1 MIRRVVP
8 LVLLISLVTSGGLA
22 LAAFPPTSPVKTGEI
37 AIAGNPQAVAVD
49 LNDDTAYVVS
59 TGSGRITAANPT
71 LTSTASAAAG
81 VQPSSVAVDS
91 DDDTIYV
98 TDRDTAGRL
107 LVFTPALTLARQ
119 LPVFPQPRG
128 VAVHP
133 IDDSVYV
140 TFPMDDSLSILKGRN
155 LDDSLTVRVG
165 DDPYDVA
172 VNPIDDTIYTAN
184 YNGRS
189 VSIVAP
195 GGQSVSTV
203 SLAGVGTGVLPLA
216 VAVHPTDDTVYF
228 GGQGQRGLVI
238 ASADLSTMSLL
249 PLNGPFAEVRDISVS
264 PDGSTIYIATNSNSD
279 GSLALNAAN
288 LDDSY
293 LFTIGSG
300 PIGVAS
306 TAWGAYFALNGSL
319 RLAVAAVAPTV
330 TSVTP
335 NSGPTAG
342 GTAITISGAAF
353 TAGQTS
359 ATIGGIP
366 LVGVTVVN
374 PTTITATTPPGVAGP
389 VNIVVTVGLSSA
401 SLTGAFT
408 YVPSPVPS
416 PPPVPS
422 SAPLNV
428 AATADNASAAVSWAA
443 PAWSGSFPITHYQV
457 VSSPGGR
464 TCLTA
469 ALSCTVAGLSNGTA
483 YTFTVQALNGAGWSV
498 LSAPSNAVTPTTA
511 PKPSITITGAREGER
526 IVMSGSTTGFGMG
539 GILKPWVK
547 LAGQTA
553 YSQGAAQVLVS
564 MDGTFEWGRN
574 TGKKASVYM
583 QTPDGSVRSNT
594 VTIRGR

>member
-1 MIRRVVP
+1 MTRRVVP
-8 LVLLISLVTSGGLA
+8 LVLLIALVTSSGLA

-37 AIAGNPQAVAVD
+37 AIVGNPQAVAVD
-49 LNDDTAYVVS
+49 LDDDTAYVVS
-59 TGSGRITAANPT
+59 TTGSGRVTAANPT

-98 TDRDTAGRL
+98 TDRNTPGRL

-119 LPVFPQPRG
+119 LPVFREPQG

-140 TFPMDDSLSILKGRN
+140 TFPVDDSLSILKGRN

-165 DDPYDVA
+165 DEPYDVA

-189 VSIVAP
+189 VSIISP

-203 SLAGVGTGVLPLA
+203 SIGGVGTGVSPLA

-228 GGQGQRGLVI
+228 GGQGQLGLVI
-238 ASADLSTMSLL
+238 ASADLTTMSLL
-249 PLNGPFAEVRDISVS
+249 PLNGPFAEVQDISIS
-264 PDGSTIYIATNSNSD
+264 PDGSTIYVATNSNSN
-279 GSLALNAAN
+279 GSLALNATN

-300 PIGVAS
+300 PVGVAA
-306 TAWGAYFALNGSL
+306 TGWGAYFALNGSAQ
-319 RLAVAAVAPTV
+319 LAVASIPPTV

-342 GTAITISGAAF
+342 GTSITIVGTEF
-353 TAGQTS
+353 LAGQTS

-366 LVGVTVVN
+366 LLGVTVVN
-374 PTTITATTPPGVAGP
+374 STTITATTPPGAAGAA
-389 VNIVVTVGLSSA
+389 NITVTVGLGSA

-408 YVPSPVPS
+408 YVPP

-428 AATADNASAAVSWAA
+428 AATAGNASASVSWTA
-443 PAWSGSFPITHYQV
+443 PASSGSFPITHYQV

-498 LSAPSNAVTPTTA
+498 PSAPSNSVTPTAA
-511 PKPSITITGAREGER
+511 PKASITITGAREGKR
-526 IVMSGSTTGFGMG
+526 IVVSGSTTGFGIG
-539 GILKPWVK
+539 GLVTPRTSK
-547 LAGQTA
+547 G
-553 YSQGAAQVLVS
+553 GAAYTSGRAVLVS
-564 MDGTFEWGRN
+564 MDGTFAWSR
-574 TGKKASVYM
+574 KASTRSTWRVYF
-583 QTPDGSVRSNT
+583 TGSDGVRSNT
-594 VTIRGR
+594 VTIRSN

>member
-1 MIRRVVP
+1 MTRRVVP
-8 LVLLISLVTSGGLA
+8 LVLLIALVTSSGLA

-37 AIAGNPQAVAVD
+37 AIVGNPQAVAVD
-49 LNDDTAYVVS
+49 LDDDTAYVVS
-59 TGSGRITAANPT
+59 TTGSGRITAANPT

-98 TDRDTAGRL
+98 TDRSTPGEL

-119 LPVFPQPRG
+119 LPVFREPQG

-140 TFPMDDSLSILKGRN
+140 TFPVDDSLSILNGRN

-189 VSIVAP
+189 VSIISP

-203 SLAGVGTGVLPLA
+203 SIAGVGTGVSPLA

-228 GGQGQRGLVI
+228 GGQGQRGLVV
-238 ASADLSTMSLL
+238 ASPNLSTMSLL
-249 PLNGPFAEVRDISVS
+249 PLNGPFAEVRDISIS
-264 PDGSTIYIATNSNSD
+264 PDGSTIYIATDSNSNS
-279 GSLALNAAN
+279 SLALDAMN

-300 PIGVAS
+300 PIGVAA
-306 TAWGAYFALNGSL
+306 TGWGAYFALNGSAK
-319 RLAVAAVAPTV
+319 LAVASIPPTV

-342 GTAITISGAAF
+342 GTSITIVGTEF
-353 TAGQTS
+353 LAGQTS

-366 LVGVTVVN
+366 LLGVTVVN
-374 PTTITATTPPGVAGP
+374 PTTITATTPPGAAGAA
-389 VNIVVTVGLSSA
+389 NIAVTVGLGSA

-408 YVPSPVPS
+408 YVPP

-428 AATADNASAAVSWAA
+428 TATAGNASASVSWTA
-443 PAWSGSFPITHYQV
+443 PASSGSFPITHYQV

-469 ALSCTVAGLSNGTA
+469 ALTCTVAGLSNGTA

-498 LSAPSNAVTPTTA
+498 PSATSNAVTPTAA
-511 PKPSITITGAREGER
+511 PKASITITGAREGKR
-526 IVMSGSTTGFGMG
+526 IVVSGSTTGFGIG
-539 GILKPWVK
+539 GLVTPRTSK
-547 LAGQTA
+547 G
-553 YSQGAAQVLVS
+553 GAAYTSGRAVLVS
-564 MDGTFEWGRN
+564 MDGTFAWSR
-574 TGKKASVYM
+574 KASTRSTWRVYF
-583 QTPDGSVRSNT
+583 TGSDGVRSNT
-594 VTIRGR
+594 VTIRST